1 MIHFIDR
8 KDAGKQLATGL
19 KQYTRRKDVV
29 LLALPRG
36 GVAVAEPIAQALHL
50 PLDIIITKKLGAP
63 FSPELAVGA
72 LMQDGE
78 ALWNEELLASLG
90 LTKRDMEPIVESAR
104 HEMDRR
110 VKLYQHNQILDLHDK
125 VAIII
130 DDGIATGATIKAAVA
145 SIKKKGVRKIVI
157 AAPVAPLSVVESLKP
172 LVDEVIYLEAPRS
185 LLSIGQFYDEFHQ
198 LTDEEVLLLLQ
209 KTPSA
214 KNDFLSDH

>member
-72 LMQDGE
+72 LTQDGE

-90 LTKRDMEPIVESAR
+90 LTRHDMEPIVESAR
-104 HEMDRR
+104 HEMERR
-110 VKLYQHNQILDLHDK
+110 LKLYQQNNTIDLHGK

-209 KTPSA
+209 KTPST